1 MLPKAQLKPGDPPP
15 AIKLVDT
22 GGNQAAL
29 EALWA
34 GGPTLL
40 TFLRHFG

>member
-1 MLPKAQLKPGDPPP
+1 ME
-15 AIKLVDT
+15 KLVVGMTAPDVKLRDQS
-22 GGNQAAL
+22 GQERVLADV
-29 EALWA
+29 WS